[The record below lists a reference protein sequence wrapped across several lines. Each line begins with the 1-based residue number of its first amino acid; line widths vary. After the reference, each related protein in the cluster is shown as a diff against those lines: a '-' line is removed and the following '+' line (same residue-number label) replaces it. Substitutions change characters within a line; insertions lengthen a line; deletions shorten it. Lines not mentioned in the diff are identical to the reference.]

1 MSDVSVPAA
10 PPPSPTMPRIE
21 LEKKGP
27 SKRAMPYEITVQA
40 TETSGTIAIAN
51 AHETTPVTNRSKARR
66 APSTIRETT

>member
-1 MSDVSVPAA
+1 
-10 PPPSPTMPRIE
+10 MPFE
-21 LEKKGP
+21 
-27 SKRAMPYEITVQA
+27 MTVTA